1 MLDMFFVHAEMRPP
15 VTPTNW
21 QAPSS
26 VAQLFTDVGW
36 GLALEPT
43 AFIALQDKPLG
54 MPDTGRFTA
63 APNSVQP
70 QRATPSVTTA
80 ATTTGAD
87 TNAAAPALQT
97 EVQRIAEQRMLL
109 LAQRYAMCDD
119 PKAEGQKEILARLN
133 ILNTRLASKAPRV
146 TEAHV
151 EMIETMAQRLDER
164 AARRAARQKEWG
176 IA

>member
-21 QAPSS
+21 QAQPSIT
-26 VAQLFTDVGW
+26 QPFIDVGW
-36 GLALEPT
+36 GSALEAT
-43 AFIALQDKPLG
+43 AFVALQRKPLG
-54 MPDTGRFTA
+54 VSDIGSFTA
-63 APNSVQP
+63 APNNAQSQP
-70 QRATPSVTTA
+70 AHSAATSA
-80 ATTTGAD
+80 ATTAGSDMNRT
-87 TNAAAPALQT
+87 APAMQT

-109 LAQRYAMCDD
+109 LAQHYAMRDD
-119 PKAEGQKEILARLN
+119 PKAESQKEVLARLK

-151 EMIETMAQRLDER
+151 EMFEVMAQRLDER
-164 AARRAARQKEWG
+164 ASRRAARKKEWG